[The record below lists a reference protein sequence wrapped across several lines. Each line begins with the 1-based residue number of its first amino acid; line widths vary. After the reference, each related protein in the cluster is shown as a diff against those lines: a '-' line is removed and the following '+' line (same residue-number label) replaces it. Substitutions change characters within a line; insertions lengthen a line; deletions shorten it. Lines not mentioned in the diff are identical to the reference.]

1 MHLVASTRF
10 LLRLLRT
17 SLHAAV
23 VVTASLSLFL
33 LFLLWSVLQLLEE
46 PATAASQAD
55 DTPQFSAVMVD
66 RRSR

>member
-1 MHLVASTRF
+1 MHFVATMRL

-33 LFLLWSVLQLLEE
+33 LFLLWSVLQLFEE
-46 PATAASQAD
+46 PAGTA
-55 DTPQFSAVMVD
+55 SALEDAPKISAALID
-66 RRSR
+66 RRAR